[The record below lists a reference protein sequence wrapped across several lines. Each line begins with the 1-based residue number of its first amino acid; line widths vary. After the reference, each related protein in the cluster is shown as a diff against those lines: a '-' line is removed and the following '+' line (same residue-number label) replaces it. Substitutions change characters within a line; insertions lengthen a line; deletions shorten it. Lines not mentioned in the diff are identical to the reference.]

1 MRETDDPTVGSS
13 RTINIGQDAQ
23 KNVCT
28 LQDAVSSMTSL
39 RDDWTVAFRCTM
51 QSIEYSTTFRDHL
64 LHSSE
69 RVCTSITS
77 HHALFQSRQA
87 HDSNMEDYV
96 VRIGDR

>member
-39 RDDWTVAFRCTM
+39 RDDWTVEFSYTMRALEYLVRLFEIIFRNCQSGSARLSTAFV
-51 QSIEYSTTFRDHL
+51 YHFR
-64 LHSSE
+64 
-69 RVCTSITS
+69 
-77 HHALFQSRQA
+77 A
-87 HDSNMEDYV
+87 
-96 VRIGDR
+96 